1 MSGIESPSTIKLP
14 EVKNSHESK
23 DILYFT
29 LRNTNISIA
38 NAIRRTIL
46 ADIKTVVINSDEKD
60 IDIEKNTSK
69 FNNEIIKQRL
79 GCIPVHIKDFEGVE
93 HLSIELD
100 IENDNDSLVYITT
113 KNIKIK
119 NKLLNTYL
127 TDKVTT
133 QIFPANK
140 KTKFYI
146 LIARLRPKISKYLQ
160 GEILKLKAN
169 FKIGTAGENGM
180 YNVVH
185 TCAYGYT
192 PDEIEQ
198 ADKWEEVEKL
208 LTSQKISPQE
218 ITKKKQ
224 NWYTLDAKRYYII
237 DSFDFQIGTVGVFTN
252 MEIIHKACNILINKL
267 KNISEKCDA
276 ENLELDKISTA
287 MENCVDI
294 KLIGEGYTIGKIIE
308 YILHYDYYLNDHQLS
323 YVGFLKKHPHDTFS
337 IIRIIFKEK
346 DHFTDTNIYA
356 MIKYTCLT
364 GIKIFD
370 TIKEYF

>member
-146 LIARLRPKISKYLQ
+146 LIARLRPKISKYL
-160 GEILKLKAN
+160 LWKLGN
-169 FKIGTAGENGM
+169 T
-180 YNVVH
+180 
-185 TCAYGYT
+185 
-192 PDEIEQ
+192 
-198 ADKWEEVEKL
+198 
-208 LTSQKISPQE
+208 
-218 ITKKKQ
+218 
-224 NWYTLDAKRYYII
+224 
-237 DSFDFQIGTVGVFTN
+237 
-252 MEIIHKACNILINKL
+252 
-267 KNISEKCDA
+267 
-276 ENLELDKISTA
+276 
-287 MENCVDI
+287 
-294 KLIGEGYTIGKIIE
+294 
-308 YILHYDYYLNDHQLS
+308 
-323 YVGFLKKHPHDTFS
+323 
-337 IIRIIFKEK
+337 
-346 DHFTDTNIYA
+346 
-356 MIKYTCLT
+356 
-364 GIKIFD
+364 
-370 TIKEYF
+370 